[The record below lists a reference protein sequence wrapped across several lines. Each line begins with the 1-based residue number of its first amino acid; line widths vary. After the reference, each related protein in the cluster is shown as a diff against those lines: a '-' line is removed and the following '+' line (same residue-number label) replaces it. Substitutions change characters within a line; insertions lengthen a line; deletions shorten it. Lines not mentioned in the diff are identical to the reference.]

1 MCLKSSFSDSSFST
15 VVEIFIYFIYAAGVR
30 FPSECVARV
39 DKQRLLLWDVA
50 AFLLSHQIPAVVR
63 IFLNECRII
72 KMGSILML
80 LVLVV
85 AEGLSGP
92 HGSPDGWPNPDC
104 GAAWARLECPVPGHP
119 ADGAGAGGGEGTAQS
134 HTGCYCCDSRP
145 TGCFNIYRISFGLF
159 LTEDF
164 SQ

>member
-1 MCLKSSFSDSSFST
+1 MGRGGFSAVSSDSSCGEDLLER
-15 VVEIFIYFIYAAGVR
+15 VQDYKRGVYLDAAHV
-30 FPSECVARV
+30 
-39 DKQRLLLWDVA
+39 
-50 AFLLSHQIPAVVR
+50 
-63 IFLNECRII
+63 
-72 KMGSILML
+72 

-119 ADGAGAGGGEGTAQS
+119 AGGAGAGGGEGTAQP

-145 TGCFNIYRISFGLF
+145 TGCFYIYRISFGLF